1 MNWFQ
6 REPCPD
12 ERREFVGTVPRLGMM
27 VRNFGAQDACALVS
41 GGWYG
46 METSGK
52 DSCCAFFRGECFGRT
67 VPIVVGCSGALTST
81 AFRIRR
87 AGSVDPVQPLDIST
101 VSNPSR
107 PTLGPPNP
115 GSFSV
120 HPAWSSVPPPAT
132 AERRNSPWRSGL
144 ERDGLAVVEGIH
156 RE

>member
-1 MNWFQ
+1 MGGVGTVDRFQ
-6 REPCPD
+6 RERCPD

-52 DSCCAFFRGECFGRT
+52 DSCCASFRGECFGRT

-81 AFRIRR
+81 TFHNRR

-101 VSNPSR
+101 VFNPSHPSPR
-107 PTLGPPNP
+107 LDLPTLAPSP
-115 GSFSV
+115 SIQ
-120 HPAWSSVPPPAT
+120 PAPRSHLPPP
-132 AERRNSPWRSGL
+132 P
-144 ERDGLAVVEGIH
+144 
-156 RE
+156 REETPLGDRG